1 MNINSV
7 SVTFLP
13 ITIFI
18 FFCEMTLNEQAS
30 QRLEETGYLRKIR
43 AQMKAE
49 VMKTLVDIEEDG
61 QMPSTLKVKRYEP
74 DDDNANALAYVG
86 EFFRFH
92 GLNAAFECLCAEVNG
107 PIMKTR
113 EESDEHS
120 ELAVLIRMYKEQH
133 Q

>member
-1 MNINSV
+1 
-7 SVTFLP
+7 
-13 ITIFI
+13 
-18 FFCEMTLNEQAS
+18 MTLNEQAS
-30 QRLEETGYLRKIR
+30 SRLEETGFLRKVR

-61 QMPSTLKVKRYEP
+61 QLPSTLKVKRYDP
-74 DDDNANALAYVG
+74 DDDNSNALAYVG

-92 GLNAAFECLCAEVNG
+92 GLEATFDCLCAEVNG

-113 EESDEHS
+113 NGTDNHS
-120 ELAVLIRMYKEQH
+120 ELAALIQMYKEQH